1 LPVLPQASAR
11 RLAIELAAA
20 LARLFLNTAR
30 RFAYPF
36 APALARGL
44 DVPLTH
50 VTSLVALNQGTG
62 LAATGCAAGLLSALA
77 LGSLVWGLR
86 GWHPRP
92 L

>member
-1 LPVLPQASAR
+1 VK
-11 RLAIELAAA
+11 
-20 LARLFLNTAR
+20 
-30 RFAYPF
+30 
-36 APALARGL
+36 
-44 DVPLTH
+44 VPLEPRAVDDDEGVVGH
-50 VTSLVALNQGTG
+50 AEALTGGYVWLWGG